1 DSVANAVKRY
11 EIVMEK
17 WERNEYPDKQIVADD
32 FLRFFHDVDEMHQG
46 IREHAM
52 TQYLKHREKVRSIID
67 RYL

>member
-1 DSVANAVKRY
+1 
-11 EIVMEK
+11 
-17 WERNEYPDKQIVADD
+17 
-32 FLRFFHDVDEMHQG
+32 VDEMHQG